1 MISAK
6 ELNEQFQQNV
16 DRELQKLEECFIQ
29 TAMKGERM
37 VRWGISLWNNK
48 TKEVIVSKLM
58 DLGYIIE
65 FTDKEVITIKW

>member
-29 TAMKGERM
+29 TAQSGERL
-37 VRWGISLWNNK
+37 VRWNTLLWNNRTRK
-48 TKEVIVSKLM
+48 VIVSKLK